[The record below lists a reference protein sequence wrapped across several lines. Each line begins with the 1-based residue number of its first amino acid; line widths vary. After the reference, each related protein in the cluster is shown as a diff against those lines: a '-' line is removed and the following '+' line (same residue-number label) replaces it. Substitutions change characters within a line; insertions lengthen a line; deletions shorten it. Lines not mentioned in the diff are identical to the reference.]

1 MKAEKIKIQLS
12 EREEREY
19 NLAAAILIAA
29 EGRDR
34 KGLVFDVSDEI
45 ASRSPRDNGGIFVPH
60 TLSMRAGLDT
70 ATATKGG
77 ELKFTKGYTFIEALR
92 NRSRVFKAGATVLD
106 NLVADANIPKQVAAD
121 TATWPGQ
128 NPGSDVAD
136 SNVTFASVALSP
148 KPLIV
153 TTSYSRQLLAQS
165 ADSADVDT
173 LVRGDLAKLHGT
185 EIDRVSLN
193 GTGTT
198 QPLGLV
204 KRVDLGAQLIVFGV
218 NGTQPSWAQMTSFEL
233 AAAVANGDADELTG
247 AFIITPEIRNTSR
260 TKDRTAGTSGQ
271 FIMSDENTIAGYPV
285 YATNQLPKTLTKGTS
300 SGVCHAVTFG
310 FWSDLLIGLWGGFEI
325 VPDQFRLK
333 KQGMIEL
340 TTHQLIDTS
349 VRHIGAFA
357 VSLDALV

>member
-1 MKAEKIKIQLS
+1 
-12 EREEREY
+12 
-19 NLAAAILIAA
+19 
-29 EGRDR
+29 
-34 KGLVFDVSDEI
+34 
-45 ASRSPRDNGGIFVPH
+45 
-60 TLSMRAGLDT
+60 MRAGLDT
-70 ATATKGG
+70 ATATKGA

-106 NLVADANIPKQVAAD
+106 NLVADASIPKQVALD

-128 NPGSDVAD
+128 NPLADVAD
-136 SNVTFASVALSP
+136 SNVTFASVGLTP

-165 ADSADVDT
+165 VDSADVDV

-193 GTGTT
+193 GTGGT
-198 QPLGLV
+198 QPTGLV
-204 KRVDLGAQLIVFGV
+204 RRGDLGAQLIAFGV
-218 NGTQPSWAQMTSFEL
+218 NGAQPTWPLVTSFEQ
-233 AAAVANGDADELTG
+233 AAAVANDAADGDADEPTG
-247 AFIITPEIRNTSR
+247 AFIITPEIRNTCR
-260 TKDRTAGTSGQ
+260 TKDRTAGTTGW
-271 FIMSDENTIAGYPV
+271 FIMPDTNTIAGYPV

-300 SGVCHAVTFG
+300 VGVCHAVTFG

-349 VRHIGAFA
+349 VRHVGAFA